1 MESYEKL
8 KKRTFKLTYI
18 SEAGDKKKG
27 GKTQKVKPDDGKSTQ
42 EDVDAASQKD
52 AEAKARE
59 FITASKNNVYDSSKR
74 VEGGDPYA
82 YMSLPKGVNVG
93 HDQEGTKPKRMSLQ
107 YGAGIPMALAD
118 AAGTPIVD
126 SKGWKALVG
135 WFKGGGDDELSRK
148 QIEADAEAARYD
160 ELAAPGTIFLE
171 QINKATG
178 EPVYNID
185 QDNDN
190 NIGGAIIALK
200 QTSDDLK
207 KFCLAI
213 TTKPKPRYCEDPGI
227 YLMGQ
232 SKAAFG
238 YKLANGKA
246 IGPDGEQEH
255 IHPGLVVTVAQHHR
269 DFMKFLTGEG
279 DCDTISKKVGTY
291 DGKLFLFGDNQET
304 GVVINTK
311 NALQRDALEA
321 LKKTCKEA
329 YKERALTGPAS
340 KGGQNLNTIRAT
352 VDEKCMI
359 AAVKLAE
366 AGTDPVKRD
375 AAMKDIA
382 AYIREKGQKLIEYA
396 KGKVTEEDAYKT
408 FELASEEQILM
419 EQAKMASTDGGKP
432 LVRYTMMTIARHMA
446 FAKAMGADS
455 AGDLSKG
462 GGSGGRS
469 DTVLYYKKGSR
480 AKAEDACAILGLDP
494 ALALTKSEESGYA
507 WELGV
512 GQKDKMDKLGDAKIG
527 EYNTNARRRASIRGE
542 LGPKAAE
549 DKKFQEGFT
558 EWADKLQFG
567 LTQAVDENGKLKFD
581 DSGNPVFDEGAG
593 KERWDA
599 FLKFE
604 ENLEADLASME
615 STIRDGKT
623 YTVDGK
629 IKSVQPDQACT
640 ELETIV
646 RGKLS
651 YDQAQDTE
659 LGKAF
664 LAQDKDFKNAADRGR
679 AAELIGRQARL
690 SKVQEALNN
699 SEDPKTQQ
707 AARDWV
713 IRNAIMTGGN
723 YRDIVTDITSHDD
736 NRSLVFR
743 HNEIFHKMTEANNA
757 DIAARAEGKTI
768 EDTVTI
774 SPVGSDL
781 LKLQISVGD
790 ISCKLGF
797 EGTWSGSE
805 ANPKTGKPD
814 TRKRETRT
822 VCDVD
827 LESMKRMGTIFE
839 GLPEKGLKDDTEEGL
854 KDDTMYQY
862 MVGQMRL
869 LETLINQSKSN
880 QAL

>member
-1 MESYEKL
+1 MDYFSDLMESYEKL

-18 SEAGDKKKG
+18 SEAEKP
-27 GKTQKVKPDDGKSTQ
+27 QKVKPDNGKSSQ

-52 AEAKARE
+52 AEAKAQE
-59 FITASKNNVYDSSKR
+59 VIAAGAVQKHDPSKQVK
-74 VEGGDPYA
+74 GGEPYA
-82 YMSLPKGVNVG
+82 YLGVKTNKINLVG
-93 HDQEGTKPKRMSLQ
+93 GPI
-107 YGAGIPMALAD
+107 GAGWPKPIAD
-118 AAGTPIVD
+118 SGGNPDVSSEAWTM
-126 SKGWKALVG
+126 LVN
-135 WFKGGGDDELSRK
+135 WFKDGGAEELSRE
-148 QIEADAEAARYD
+148 QIEAEEEAARYD
-160 ELAAPGTIFLE
+160 ALARPEKIFLE

-178 EPVYNID
+178 EAVYNID
-185 QDNDN
+185 KDNDN
-190 NIGGAIIALK
+190 NIKGAIEAIED
-200 QTSDDLK
+200 TYDDLK
-207 KFCLAI
+207 DFCLAI
-213 TTKPKPRYCEDPGI
+213 TTKPKPRYCESPGR
-227 YLMGQ
+227 YLTGQ
-232 SKAAFG
+232 SAAAFG

-255 IHPGLVVTVAQHHR
+255 IHPGLVVTAARHHR

-329 YKERALTGPAS
+329 YKEKALTGPAS

-408 FELASEEQILM
+408 FELDSEEQILM
-419 EQAKMASTDGGKP
+419 EQAEMASTDGGKP

-469 DTVLYYKKGSR
+469 DTVLYYSNTPDGKAR
-480 AKAEDACAILGLDP
+480 ADAAAELLGLEP
-494 ALALTKSEESGYA
+494 ALAITKSDDPNYG

-558 EWADKLQFG
+558 EWADELQFG
-567 LTQAVDENGKLKFD
+567 DITQ
-581 DSGNPVFDEGAG
+581 GAG

-599 FLKFE
+599 FLEFE
-604 ENLEADLASME
+604 EELEAEVASLE
-615 STIRDGKT
+615 STINDGKT

-629 IKSVQPDQACT
+629 IKSVQPDQACA

-646 RGKLS
+646 KDKLS
-651 YDQAQDTE
+651 YDQAVDTE
-659 LGKAF
+659 LGKTF
-664 LAQDKDFKNAADRGR
+664 LQDVNFKNAADRGR

-690 SKVQEALNN
+690 RKVQKALADA
-699 SEDPKTQQ
+699 SDPKTQQ

-736 NRSLVFR
+736 NKSLVFR

-768 EDTVTI
+768 EDTVII

-781 LKLQISVGD
+781 LKLQISVGG